1 MDVDWTRLA
10 LGGEVGLGIGALILL
25 GWLGTRWLL
34 HGRFGVVSWAHVAI
48 SVVIIAASTGA
59 YALFSYRTQPS
70 PPAAEHPAALP
81 AVAGDTATP
90 SQQALA
96 TPPPPSHAQIDAGGI
111 VLKFD
116 PPEGYCTYPADL
128 MSLVLAMHKQTNRD
142 NVVHTAFGD
151 CDQLRSHAESGARIR
166 DFGIVMTPTA
176 TVGKSLTRA
185 ALDDLAREVV
195 DPAQVRESVA
205 QRMRDAVSR
214 LDMQSFSAIGVLDRD
229 DSSIYFGFL
238 SKLHAGDETFT
249 QAYVM
254 ALTVVRNRL
263 VSVYLYSDYAKNPRT
278 MLQALLTKTKASVGA
293 FAGLNK

>member
-34 HGRFGVVSWAHVAI
+34 HGRFGAVSWAQVAI

-142 NVVHTAFGD
+142 NVVHTA
-151 CDQLRSHAESGARIR
+151 
-166 DFGIVMTPTA
+166 
-176 TVGKSLTRA
+176 
-185 ALDDLAREVV
+185 
-195 DPAQVRESVA
+195 
-205 QRMRDAVSR
+205 
-214 LDMQSFSAIGVLDRD
+214 
-229 DSSIYFGFL
+229 
-238 SKLHAGDETFT
+238 
-249 QAYVM
+249 
-254 ALTVVRNRL
+254 
-263 VSVYLYSDYAKNPRT
+263 
-278 MLQALLTKTKASVGA
+278 
-293 FAGLNK
+293 